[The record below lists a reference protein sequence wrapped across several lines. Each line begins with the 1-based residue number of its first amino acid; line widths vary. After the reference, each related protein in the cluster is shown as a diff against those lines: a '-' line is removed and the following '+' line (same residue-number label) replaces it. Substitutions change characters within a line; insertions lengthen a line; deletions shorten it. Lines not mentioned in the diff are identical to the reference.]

1 MFPDYRIHAVLAK
14 TFSKCLKST
23 TSVSPTDVT
32 VQKKIF
38 GSGMHSSN
46 LANWTTM
53 KERNEMERKKW
64 KIL

>member
-1 MFPDYRIHAVLAK
+1 MFPDYRIDAVLAK
-14 TFSKCLKST
+14 TLLKCLKST
-23 TSVSPTDVT
+23 TSVSLTDVT
-32 VQKKIF
+32 IQKKIF

-53 KERNEMERKKW
+53 KERNEMEIKKW